1 MEHMEQYSITIDG
14 RTLTAWE
21 GQTIMEA
28 AHDAGIYVPHLCYL
42 RGLVPFGS
50 CRVCTVKADGRFVS
64 ACTQPVTPKM
74 TIEND
79 SEELLDLR
87 RSLIEML
94 FVEGN
99 HFCMFCEKSG
109 NCELQAIAYRL
120 GISAPRHDYQFPE
133 RRLDASHP
141 DIFLDMNRCILCAR
155 CVRASRDLDGKRVFQ
170 FVGRGIR
177 KRIGINARARLAD
190 ADLDATD
197 KAVDVCPV
205 GAILRRRTAFRTP
218 VGRRPY
224 DEAPIGSGIET
235 AHAPAEGDA

>member
-14 RTLTAWE
+14 QTLTAWE

-109 NCELQAIAYRL
+109 NCELQAMAYRL
-120 GISAPRHDYQFPE
+120 GITAPRFPYLFPE
-133 RRLDASHP
+133 REVDMSHP
-141 DIFLDMNRCILCAR
+141 DLYIDRNRCILCAR
-155 CVRASRDLDGKRVFQ
+155 CIRASREWDGKQVFE
-170 FVGRGIR
+170 FEGRGHT
-177 KRIGINARARLAD
+177 KRLTVNAVALLAETDVAVSDRAARA
-190 ADLDATD
+190 
-197 KAVDVCPV
+197 CPV
-205 GAILRRRTAFRTP
+205 GALLPKREGYAVP
-218 VGRRPY
+218 VGQRLY
-224 DEAPIGSGIET
+224 DHAPIGTDIEQGT
-235 AHAPAEGDA
+235 AVD